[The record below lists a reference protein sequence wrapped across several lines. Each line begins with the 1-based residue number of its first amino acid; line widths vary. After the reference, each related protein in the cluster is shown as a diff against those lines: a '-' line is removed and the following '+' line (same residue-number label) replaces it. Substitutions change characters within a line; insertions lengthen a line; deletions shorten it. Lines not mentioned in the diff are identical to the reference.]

1 MKNTSGYNRI
11 YSIELRQPSGKLVA
25 SFTDTLDECNSI
37 GNGTATKLNTQVN
50 AYFIDP
56 LNGQRLLIYTY
67 LGNLCVVDAF
77 GNCFNLPP
85 VYNTSTKQE
94 GGQK

>member
-1 MKNTSGYNRI
+1 MKNTSAYNRI
-11 YSIELRQPSGKLVA
+11 YSIELHLPSGKLVA

-37 GNGTATKLNTQVN
+37 GNGTATKLNTQVD
-50 AYFIDP
+50 AYFTDP
-56 LNGQRLLIYTY
+56 LIAQRLHIYTY
-67 LGNLCVVDAF
+67 LGNLRVVDAF